1 MSGPY
6 VIGCDVGSQGT
17 NAALYSVDGT
27 LIGSA
32 YEQHRLSYPRPG
44 WAEQDPDDWTRA
56 LIATIARLLQGLPE
70 GPSAV
75 KALSF
80 GSQLDGIV
88 VCDSRGRPLRPALI
102 WMDRRAEAAAAALAE
117 RIPPTDFYRHT
128 GVNLDSSHAA
138 FKAVWVREEEP
149 EIFAQAA
156 RIMPPGSYVLG
167 KAAGVLAV
175 DFSNASSLALLDRK
189 SVV

>member
-1 MSGPY
+1 VSGPY

-27 LIGSA
+27 FVASA

-56 LIATIARLLQGLPE
+56 LHATIARLLQALPE

-88 VCDSRGRPLRPALI
+88 VCDSRGRCA
-102 WMDRRAEAAAAALAE
+102 RR
-117 RIPPTDFYRHT
+117 
-128 GVNLDSSHAA
+128 
-138 FKAVWVREEEP
+138 
-149 EIFAQAA
+149 
-156 RIMPPGSYVLG
+156 
-167 KAAGVLAV
+167 
-175 DFSNASSLALLDRK
+175 
-189 SVV
+189 